1 MSHRQKEA
9 GRLVKHPDSLWAT
22 SAVSST
28 CGQSFPSIIP
38 ESYLRGPNLP
48 QRAPLPTETF
58 DHLLVPEEDVSI
70 REKTFCS

>member
-22 SAVSST
+22 SAASST

-38 ESYLRGPNLP
+38 ERTKSPP
-48 QRAPLPTETF
+48 ASPPPTETF
-58 DHLLVPEEDVSI
+58 NHLLVPGKNVSF
-70 REKTFCS
+70 REKKFWS

>member
-22 SAVSST
+22 SVVSST

-38 ESYLRGPNLP
+38 ESYAEQISPSEPPCPPRPSTTSWS
-48 QRAPLPTETF
+48 QERT
-58 DHLLVPEEDVSI
+58 
-70 REKTFCS
+70 